1 MELVITDGG
10 VGFVGRV
17 AEDVLAAEFLVEVGV
32 DFVQSFLLGDFKEA
46 PAGIF
51 GDLLENFFA
60 VGARFL
66 GAAGIAAASSAS
78 HSPAAHAW
86 SSEAAAVAVAFFLI
100 GEKDAIDEGVRALR
114 GFDGFGE
121 RLLAAAVNA
130 VGEDDESL
138 ATLLFFHHFVVGEV
152 DGVVE

>member
-51 GDLLENFFA
+51 GDLLEDFFA

-66 GAAGIAAASSAS
+66 GAARIAAASSS
-78 HSPAAHAW
+78 HSAAAHAR
-86 SSEAAAVAVAFFLI
+86 SSETSAIVVAFFL
-100 GEKDAIDEGVRALR
+100 
-114 GFDGFGE
+114 
-121 RLLAAAVNA
+121 
-130 VGEDDESL
+130 VGEED
-138 ATLLFFHHFVVGEV
+138 
-152 DGVVE
+152 